1 MNKLYILWFFFFK
14 KDLYF
19 YQTSFDN
26 NVFIYYNQTISVK
39 QIVLSKYNK
48 IIVDLFIFLPTLK
61 SVQFDALFDFDLV
74 IEHFATSVVM
84 NGCT

>member
-1 MNKLYILWFFFFK
+1 MVFFFK

-48 IIVDLFIFLPTLK
+48 IIVDPFIFLPTLK

-74 IEHFATSVVM
+74 IEYFATSVVM